1 MQYIFFESL
10 LLLILSYFSAKNE
23 YILYFLLWNLFKY
36 KGLDISEHIQDWV
49 AVAIFGT
56 KLIRTTCMC
65 YKMWKIIN
73 LYYYKYFL
81 LANKK
86 KDT

>member
-36 KGLDISEHIQDWV
+36 KAVNISQHIQGWV
-49 AVAIFGT
+49 AIAIFGT
-56 KLIRTTCMC
+56 KLFRTTCV
-65 YKMWKIIN
+65 WKIIIN
-73 LYYYKYFL
+73 LYVL
-81 LANKK
+81 L
-86 KDT
+86 